1 MERLEV
7 KLARIRTGIV
17 ERRDPEEVLCA
28 GFESL
33 DQVAR
38 LRRDAARHGVPLTVV
53 FAQLDRKVQHG
64 TAAIRPRV
72 QVQNHRRRVGL
83 QELIPGGRDW
93 FCAAGSSDFRF
104 ARYSTP
110 DFVVSCK
117 KRWRNKSTNTNRLK
131 FGLSIAQTYSN
142 LDFFC
147 IICFKHKKNWQSL

>member
-1 MERLEV
+1 MERLKVE
-7 KLARIRTGIV
+7 LARIRTGIV

-33 DQVAR
+33 DKVAR
-38 LRRDAARHGVPLTVV
+38 LWRDAARHGVPLTVV
-53 FAQLDRKVQHG
+53 FAQLDRKVQNG
-64 TAAIRPRV
+64 TPAVRPRV

-93 FCAAGSSDFRF
+93 SCAAGSSDFRF

-117 KRWRNKSTNTNRLK
+117 KKGGDIRT
-131 FGLSIAQTYSN
+131 
-142 LDFFC
+142 
-147 IICFKHKKNWQSL
+147 QSQKE